1 MRNFILV
8 FTKEARSYFNSPIA
22 FVVVTVFTV
31 LSGYYFYQIFA
42 SFSTL
47 SFQVQTD
54 PMLANRY
61 GALNVTEFVLRPFFG
76 MLGVVLLII
85 LPMLTMRSFSEEKKT
100 GTIELLLTYPVK
112 DIEVILGKFFGCM
125 GILTLMLLLS
135 IPCVAL
141 IELFGN
147 PEWGVVASGY
157 FGLFLIGAA
166 FISLGIFMSS
176 LTENQIIAAVLSFS
190 ALLVLYLI
198 GYSAG
203 FAGETMSRVLEYI
216 SFTFHLRN
224 FAKGV
229 IDSSDVMYYF
239 IFTVFFLFL
248 SMRSLESKRWRA

>member
-1 MRNFILV
+1 MRNFIFILG
-8 FTKEARSYFNSPIA
+8 KEMRSYFNSPIA
-22 FVVVTVFTV
+22 FVVVTVFVV

-61 GALNVTEFVLRPFFG
+61 GALNVTELVIRPFFG
-76 MLGVVLLII
+76 MLGVVLLIM

-112 DIEVILGKFFGCM
+112 DIEVILAKFSGCM
-125 GILTLMLLLS
+125 GILMLMLLLS
-135 IPCVAL
+135 LPSVTL
-141 IELFGN
+141 VDVFGD
-147 PEWGVVASGY
+147 PEWGVIVSGY
-157 FGLFLIGAA
+157 LGLILVGAA
-166 FISLGIFMSS
+166 FISLGIFMST
-176 LTENQIIAAVLSFS
+176 LTENQIVAGVISFS
-190 ALLVLYLI
+190 ALLVFYLI

-203 FAGETMSRVLEYI
+203 FAGETMSRLLTYI

-224 FAKGV
+224 FVKGV
-229 IDSSDVMYYF
+229 IDSADVIYYF
-239 IFTVFFLFL
+239 IFTIFFLFL